1 MSASLGGVDYTA
13 ADMIAFLS
21 ERAGNVVVVDGDA
34 VCKEAGSPKVLNMA
48 LLGAAC
54 ETGLLG
60 LSLQDIQNAFE
71 ARLRPA
77 LHEMNRRALFAGAR
91 AVR

>member
-13 ADMIAFLS
+13 ADMIAYLS
-21 ERAGNVVVVDGDA
+21 ERAGNLVVVDGDA

-77 LHEMNRRALFAGAR
+77 HCTR
-91 AVR
+91 